1 MTYRIRRDITVLDT
15 ADTFA
20 LPAEPVT
27 VAGDWHGNV
36 RATVGT
42 LPEIDTKTVLHVGD
56 FGLYPDSDLQNLLE
70 VLDEAEHIGR
80 VLVTPGNHEDW
91 VSLTELFAEHPG
103 KALRISGKV
112 WVLPRGF
119 RFTLGERSVVSLGGA
134 PSIDF
139 EWRVSGDPHWSE
151 LEALTDA
158 DVDAA
163 IAGGPADIMI
173 AHDGVDGSGVL
184 EIEHILAHPV
194 GWSARALDYA
204 REGRE
209 RLTRAWNGIKPLLL
223 LHGHYHVRGSG
234 VGADGRRVEALHQ
247 EGRRGNLVTLDPATL
262 TVIDL

>member
-1 MTYRIRRDITVLDT
+1 MTNRTRRDITVLET

-27 VAGDWHGNV
+27 VAGDWHGNAPVIV
-36 RATVGT
+36 RS

-56 FGLYPDSDLQNLLE
+56 FGLYPDSGLQNLLK
-70 VLDEAEHIGR
+70 VLDEAEHIDR
-80 VLVTPGNHEDW
+80 VLVTPGNHEHW

-119 RFTLGERSVVSLGGA
+119 RFTIGERRAVSLGGA

-139 EWRVSGDPHWSE
+139 EWRVSGDPDWSE
-151 LEALTDA
+151 LEMLTDA

-163 IAGGPADIMI
+163 IADGPADIMI
-173 AHDGVDGSGVL
+173 AHDGVDGSGVP
-184 EIEHILAHPV
+184 EVEHILAHPV

-209 RLTRAWNGIKPLLL
+209 RLTRAWKGIRPQLL

-234 VGADGRRVEALHQ
+234 VASDGRRVEALHQ
-247 EGRRGNLVTLDPATL
+247 EGCRGNLVTLDPA
-262 TVIDL
+262 DLSVTDL